1 MNMNMPPKLAL
12 VVPCYNE
19 SEIILDTLHVL
30 SALLADLI
38 LQGTVK
44 EDSFLVFVDDGS
56 SDDTFL
62 QLKENR
68 TKHCRIIK
76 LTRNRGHQYALLAGL
91 RYAHNKADCTVSL
104 DADLQDDL
112 RVVDRMVAK
121 FNEGFHIVCG
131 VRENRDTDPFF
142 KKHSAAAFYAL
153 MEAFGVRLVR
163 DHADFRLLS
172 NRAIGELLKYKEYHL
187 FLRGIFPEINLK
199 LATIGYVQRVRKKG
213 KSKYNLRKMLSL
225 ALRGTTSFSTAPIRL
240 ISVVGLVIFSVC
252 VILSLNVLIVFL
264 RGDAVPGW
272 ASITLPL
279 YFLGG
284 VQMLSLGIIGEYIA
298 KIYEETKRRP
308 HYHIDEI
315 IE

>member
-1 MNMNMPPKLAL
+1 MNTPQKLAL

-56 SDDTFL
+56 NDDTFAL
-62 QLKENR
+62 LKENR
-68 TKHCRIIK
+68 TRCCRIIK

-91 RYAHNKADCTVSL
+91 RYTHNKADCTVSI

-112 RVVDRMVAK
+112 CVVEQMVAK

-131 VRENRDTDPFF
+131 VRENRDTDSFF
-142 KKHSAAAFYAL
+142 KKQSASVFYTL
-153 MEAFGVRLVR
+153 MKAFGIKLIRN
-163 DHADFRLLS
+163 HADFRLLS
-172 NRAIGELLKYKEYHL
+172 DRAISELLKYKEYHL

-199 LATIGYVQRVRKKG
+199 VATIGYVQSGRKKG
-213 KSKYNLRKMLSL
+213 KTKYNLRKMLSL
-225 ALRGTTSFSTAPIRL
+225 AVRGITSFSTAPIRL
-240 ISVVGLVIFSVC
+240 ITAIGLVIFSICTV
-252 VILSLNVLIVFL
+252 LSLNVLVTFL
-264 RGDAVPGW
+264 RGDTVPGW

-279 YFLGG
+279 YFFGG
-284 VQMLSLGIIGEYIA
+284 LQMLSLGIIGEYIA

-308 HYHIDEI
+308 HYHIEEI